1 MTGTAVLVVVQ
12 AADLETVGER
22 RMCGPSCLSIPLV
35 RRVNCLV
42 EDRVVVV
49 ASCHS
54 YVVEAG
60 QA

>member
-22 RMCGPSCLSIPLV
+22 RTCGPNCLSIPLV
-35 RRVNCLV
+35 RRENCLV
-42 EDRVVVV
+42 EGRVAVV

-54 YVVEAG
+54 YVVEAA

>member
-1 MTGTAVLVVVQ
+1 MTGTVELVVVQ
-12 AADLETVGER
+12 EADQGTVGER
-22 RMCGPSCLSIPLV
+22 RMYGPSCLSIPLV
-35 RRVNCLV
+35 RRVNSLV

-54 YVVEAG
+54 YVVEVG

>member
-1 MTGTAVLVVVQ
+1 MTGTVELVVVQ
-12 AADLETVGER
+12 EADQGIVGER

-49 ASCHS
+49 ASSHS